1 MLQLYNYC
9 LAEKRIG
16 FVNGME
22 SVGVL
27 QLRTSPQ
34 CIFLTFNMCWSHKI
48 LVQINTY
55 CLDKYV

>member
-34 CIFLTFNMCWSHKI
+34 CIFLTFNMC
-48 LVQINTY
+48 
-55 CLDKYV
+55 